1 MGLRETET
9 KKTETR
15 WYHADKRP
23 SIAKGKQ
30 KNKGGSPKSQNLD
43 HRKPQTALVL
53 QCTTGQTQG
62 LMQM

>member
-30 KNKGGSPKSQNLD
+30 KNKDGSNHILLHEEED
-43 HRKPQTALVL
+43 
-53 QCTTGQTQG
+53 
-62 LMQM
+62 